1 MDREEIYVTPEEESM
16 AEALAYTED
25 YAASQGFAAKESLRI
40 RLLTE
45 ELLGM
50 LAGITDDDFRAMFRI
65 EGDQKKTRLYL
76 SGTVDMTVSRREAL
90 IASSKDRKNAAATG
104 IIGKLKDMIAT
115 AVLSF
120 DESAQIVADAP
131 VTDFYNYGMEM
142 MAGNTAQMAWSLA
155 GYRNSLE
162 EQYIDLDKTDDFE
175 DREPWD
181 ELERSVLA
189 NLADDVRV
197 SIRKDHV
204 EIVVERSVGK

>member
-1 MDREEIYVTPEEESM
+1 
-16 AEALAYTED
+16 
-25 YAASQGFAAKESLRI
+25 
-40 RLLTE
+40 
-45 ELLGM
+45 
-50 LAGITDDDFRAMFRI
+50 
-65 EGDQKKTRLYL
+65 
-76 SGTVDMTVSRREAL
+76 
-90 IASSKDRKNAAATG
+90 
-104 IIGKLKDMIAT
+104 MIAT

-131 VTDFYNYGMEM
+131 VTDLYNYGMEM

-197 SIRKDHV
+197 IIRKDHV